1 MGDEMENGVEK
12 LLAAVRAGESG
23 EVPALLEPLDA
34 AAREA
39 ALVRLKAL
47 RAEVRAGKW
56 ATPPDAPDRI
66 RGALYVAGAGCLP
79 TAAAA
84 ASWLGARDLQIR
96 AEDKPLALAALGDR
110 DPEWAADLAGRLA
123 GRRAVAEHSYAL
135 LHGLIVRSGY
145 AVPPAPTVTSPGGP
159 GTSPTTGSWSG
170 SGRTRRRRCSWRTR
184 SGWRR
189 HRSR

>member
-79 TAAAA
+79 TAAAN
-84 ASWLGARDLQIR
+84 
-96 AEDKPLALAALGDR
+96 
-110 DPEWAADLAGRLA
+110 
-123 GRRAVAEHSYAL
+123 
-135 LHGLIVRSGY
+135 RSGRWVRQ
-145 AVPPAPTVTSPGGP
+145 APTSRPPLLPPAMA
-159 GTSPTTGSWSG
+159 
-170 SGRTRRRRCSWRTR
+170 RCRREV
-184 SGWRR
+184 
-189 HRSR
+189 